1 MTSESEQR
9 GGLDY
14 INEGQGVYIT
24 KAIIYV
30 CYSSVNVL
38 KNIIAKGIRIIRFEY
53 D

>member
-1 MTSESEQR
+1 MTSETEQQ
-9 GGLDY
+9 GGIGY
-14 INEGQGVYIT
+14 INEGQGFYTT

-38 KNIIAKGIRIIRFEY
+38 KNIIGKEMRIIRFEY